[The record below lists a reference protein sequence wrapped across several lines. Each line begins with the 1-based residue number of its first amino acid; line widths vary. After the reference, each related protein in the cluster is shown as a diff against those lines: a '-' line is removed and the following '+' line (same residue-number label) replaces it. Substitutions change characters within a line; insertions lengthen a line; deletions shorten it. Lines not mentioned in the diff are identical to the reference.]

1 MDEGKKF
8 VKVSVSLP
16 KQLIEETDRVA
27 EEEGFTRSE
36 LIRIALRR
44 FLVYRKLGREEVM
57 ESG

>member
-1 MDEGKKF
+1 VDEGKKF

-16 KQLIEETDRVA
+16 KQLIEEIDRVA

>member
-16 KQLIEETDRVA
+16 KQLIEEIDRVA